1 MCTQVRQPIRL
12 LCNQNFQKYDDT
24 IAGHLSMKISWPTK
38 YLLQRDA
45 LLEATLSSTF
55 YRRSPLVQSRLE
67 NLYKITTNT
76 YTIRKRSLILKEIE
90 MVELFY
96 IEACSPTTL
105 GSILYI
111 NTHNDN
117 EQYRKTKGRST
128 KTQSTNEVRKIF
140 LEPMMTLKLNTLQF
154 FHKP

>member
-12 LCNQNFQKYDDT
+12 LCNQNFQKYDGT

-45 LLEATLSSTF
+45 LLEATLSSRF
-55 YRRSPLVQSRLE
+55 YRRSPLLQSRLE
-67 NLYKITTNT
+67 NLYKITTNA

-96 IEACSPTTL
+96 IEACSPATL

>member
-1 MCTQVRQPIRL
+1 
-12 LCNQNFQKYDDT
+12 
-24 IAGHLSMKISWPTK
+24 
-38 YLLQRDA
+38 
-45 LLEATLSSTF
+45 
-55 YRRSPLVQSRLE
+55 
-67 NLYKITTNT
+67 
-76 YTIRKRSLILKEIE
+76 

-96 IEACSPTTL
+96 IEACSPATL